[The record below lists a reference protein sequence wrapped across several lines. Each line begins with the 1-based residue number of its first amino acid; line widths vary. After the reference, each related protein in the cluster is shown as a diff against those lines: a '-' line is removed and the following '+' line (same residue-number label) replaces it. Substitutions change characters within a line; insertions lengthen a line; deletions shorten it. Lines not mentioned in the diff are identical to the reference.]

1 MLLVLT
7 CELHSLDFASFDMN
21 CYHRDDT
28 VTSICMGRYSQFT
41 ILLQAL
47 DLSKQQEV
55 TKQQESKE
63 KEADY
68 KRQVAQLEKERETV
82 RYQEERHLEEQRA
95 QVGARMK
102 QYEDELARKR
112 MMAEHELQRQRNSE
126 TVKLNEEAHARQ
138 ESQRLTIERQIQ
150 AERRSAESY
159 AADLK
164 KQVERE
170 KAIAEAEGRIKE
182 NRENEDVNRRA
193 AILRY
198 QEETKKAIESINA
211 IFGNLGNASLELLSD
226 RTKLLT
232 LVGGVTGLF
241 LGVFGA
247 REATR
252 VIGRTID
259 RWLGTPR
266 LVRETSRFNI
276 WDFKTWGQSS
286 LRSKSFDEVKRDFSD
301 IILPT
306 QLHNNVRLL
315 ASSAANTK
323 KHGAPFRHMLFYGP
337 PGTGKTMAA
346 KRLARTSGMDYAI
359 MSGGDVAPLGGKAVT
374 QLHEVSLRSDQIRS

>member
-1 MLLVLT
+1 V
-7 CELHSLDFASFDMN
+7 
-21 CYHRDDT
+21 
-28 VTSICMGRYSQFT
+28 
-41 ILLQAL
+41 L
-47 DLSKQQEV
+47 DLSRQQEV

-68 KRQVAQLEKERETV
+68 RRQAAQLEKERETV

-95 QVGARMK
+95 QVAARMK

-138 ESQRLTIERQIQ
+138 EGERLKIERQIQ

-159 AADLK
+159 AAELK

-170 KAIAEAEGRIKE
+170 KALAEAEGRIKE

-211 IFGNLGNASLELLSD
+211 IFGNLGNASLELLAD

-241 LGVFGA
+241 LGIFGA

-252 VIGRTID
+252 VVGRTID

-276 WDFKTWGQSS
+276 WDVKTWGQSS
-286 LRSKSFDEVKRDFSD
+286 QRAKSFDEVKRDFSD
-301 IILPT
+301 IVLPA

-359 MSGGDVAPLGGKAVT
+359 MSGGDVAPLAGKAVT
-374 QLHEVSLRSDQIRS
+374 QLHEVRETLLTLSLGV